1 MKKSIC
7 LIIPVVL
14 CLLLC
19 ACDPGM
25 ESIGEDALDDVVG
38 VDLIRYDNP
47 KQREF
52 ASWVPDH
59 TKQLKSFDPDKV
71 TVLETLPEDNIP
83 ALTEALSQAEILDSY
98 FAYDS
103 PRDVCLRLTH
113 KDGSF
118 LIAWANYEEG
128 TFGGYVGEYAPDG
141 SVLTFLGSF
150 EALSAYT
157 DLVDGFFAYHLG

>member
-1 MKKSIC
+1 MKKRIC

-25 ESIGEDALDDVVG
+25 ESIGKDTLDDVVSI
-38 VDLIRYDNP
+38 DLIRYDNP
-47 KQREF
+47 EQKEF

-59 TKQLKSFDPDKV
+59 TKQLKPFDPEKV
-71 TVLETLPEDNIP
+71 TVLETLPEESIP
-83 ALTEALSQAEILDSY
+83 ALTEALSQAEILGSY

-103 PRDVCLRLTH
+103 PRDVCLRLTR

-118 LIAWANYEEG
+118 LIAWADYEEG

-141 SVLTFLGSF
+141 SVLTFWGCF

-157 DLVDGFFAYHLG
+157 DLVDGFFAYRLK